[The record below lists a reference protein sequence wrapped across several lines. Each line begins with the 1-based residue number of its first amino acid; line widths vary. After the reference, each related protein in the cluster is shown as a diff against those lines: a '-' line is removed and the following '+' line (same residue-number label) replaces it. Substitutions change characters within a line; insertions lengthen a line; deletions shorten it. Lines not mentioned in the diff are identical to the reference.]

1 MRLSRRQVVQAA
13 GAVGLGL
20 LAACGRSPGQGS
32 APTPLPRVGVFSAHS
47 QSSRS
52 LEAFR
57 EGLGELGH
65 FEGQNIALE
74 YRFGDG
80 RDESLRDLAAEL
92 VRLKMDVLVAAGPPA
107 IGAAKQATDTIPIV
121 MVGALD
127 PVAAGFVRSLAQPGG
142 NITGVSTIGRQ
153 LTEKRLELLKE
164 AVPTVARVAALDAP
178 PYTGERAQLRV
189 AEAAASMLGVD
200 LQLLDLGG
208 PEGFERSFEALAAGQ
223 ADALLVLNSPTTVA
237 YARPIGELA
246 LTKKLPAIFDRRE
259 FVEAGGLMSY
269 GPSITGQW
277 RRAAYYVDR
286 ILKGTKPADLPV
298 EQPREFEFVINLRTA
313 QALGLTIPQHV
324 LLQATEVIQ

>member
-1 MRLSRRQVVQAA
+1 MRWSRRQFVQGA
-13 GAVGLGL
+13 GTVSLGL
-20 LAACGRSPGQGS
+20 LAGCGRWPGQAS
-32 APTPLPRVGVFSAHS
+32 APTSLPRVGVFSAHS

-65 FEGQNIALE
+65 VEGQNIAPE

-80 RDESLRDLAAEL
+80 RDERLRGLAAEL
-92 VRLKMDVLVAAGPPA
+92 VRLNVDVLVAAGPPA

-153 LTEKRLELLKE
+153 LTEKRLEQLKE

-189 AEAAASMLGVD
+189 AEAAAGMLGVD
-200 LQLLDLGG
+200 LQILDLGG

-237 YARPIGELA
+237 YARLIGGLA
-246 LTKKLPAIFDRRE
+246 LKKKLPAIFDRRE

-286 ILKGTKPADLPV
+286 ILKGAKPADLPV
-298 EQPREFEFVINLRTA
+298 EQPREFDFVINLQTA
-313 QALGLTIPQHV
+313 QALGLTIPHHV